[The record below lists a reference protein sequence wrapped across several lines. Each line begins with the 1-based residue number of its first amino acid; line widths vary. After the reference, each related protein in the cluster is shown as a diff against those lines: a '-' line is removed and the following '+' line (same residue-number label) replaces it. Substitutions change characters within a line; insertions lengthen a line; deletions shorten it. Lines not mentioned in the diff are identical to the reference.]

1 MPAIQPHEV
10 LARVVA
16 WHNSHPLAL
25 RITAAQV
32 HSLGQVVLP
41 FASET
46 REAPEAGVAS
56 EAFDPVAGAAAQA
69 TVPWASP
76 EQADRPPAG
85 GAARR
90 DAGPASDPDPDALT
104 AAAASPAQAANDDDA
119 VELDLGEALADA
131 QQAAQEQ
138 GPEDPQD
145 VLSPDTAADDA
156 TQVLADAPP
165 ADEGQ
170 APEVAAAAAAPADA
184 TLIELP
190 LDDAA
195 ASTESNPSGE
205 PASALALRL
214 KAARERAMS
223 AGSAAASAAPAE
235 PAKPAKPADRPAAA
249 AAPPRRRWPWQ
260 GGDSGPQLS
269 PLFDAS
275 FMWPVSPA
283 RVARWVRTHGS
294 GPPLVP
300 AEVPGPNPA
309 GAWPQREL
317 AADLGQL
324 AAERRAGRPHL
335 VQRHVLS
342 AAIAV
347 GDRRI
352 RLLIDGQGRVLGPRA
367 FDRRRVQAL
376 ATAGC
381 LALVVVAAMPWWL
394 HRPAAPAGVD
404 ESLAAASAPVADE
417 QGHAPAEAASAASA
431 VATAEAADD
440 AAAHAAHP
448 PLAEVAVG
456 HAATASASP
465 AVVEA
470 IPAAA
475 ASASPVAAA
484 STAASAAVTVAG
496 LAALPELVITHEPPP
511 LIPKMRASGPLARIR
526 PVLDDD
532 AKLIARQRS
541 AAARQAK
548 WGDVLPEAALASS
561 AGPAAAAAAL
571 PPGPVYALVTDGAKQ
586 KDGAEAQLAQ
596 MMSVRASLPPPVG
609 DQGEVLAHQGR
620 WRAAWWPFA
629 SADEA
634 ERARSALAVRG
645 VRAEVV
651 EF

>member
-16 WHNSHPLAL
+16 WHNRHPLAL

-41 FASET
+41 FASDASDT
-46 REAPEAGVAS
+46 REPGNAADSHAAG
-56 EAFDPVAGAAAQA
+56 DPVAGAGPQHTRPLVPEPMLRLEPAPASAAQ
-69 TVPWASP
+69 P
-76 EQADRPPAG
+76 EPEPEPETLQD
-85 GAARR
+85 AAE
-90 DAGPASDPDPDALT
+90 AQP
-104 AAAASPAQAANDDDA
+104 QAANDDDA
-119 VELDLGEALADA
+119 VELDLGEALSEPPSGSEPEPGAEA
-131 QQAAQEQ
+131 EAA
-138 GPEDPQD
+138 PDLPPDP
-145 VLSPDTAADDA
+145 AADEA
-156 TQVLADAPP
+156 TQVLAANVADVPDA
-165 ADEGQ
+165 A
-170 APEVAAAAAAPADA
+170 A

-195 ASTESNPSGE
+195 AAPADAAE
-205 PASALALRL
+205 PTSALATRL

-223 AGSAAASAAPAE
+223 GAAASPVAEAAAVSPAP
-235 PAKPAKPADRPAAA
+235 PAPPLPRPAAA
-249 AAPPRRRWPWQ
+249 RRGR
-260 GGDSGPQLS
+260 LS
-269 PLFDAS
+269 PLFDAG
-275 FMWPVSPA
+275 FMWPLSPA
-283 RVARWVRTHGS
+283 RVARWVRAHGS
-294 GPPLVP
+294 EQALVP
-300 AEVPGPNPA
+300 AELR
-309 GAWPQREL
+309 WPEREL

-367 FDRRRVQAL
+367 FDRRRVQVL
-376 ATAGC
+376 ATLSS
-381 LALVVVAAMPWWL
+381 LALVVLAAMPWWL
-394 HRPAAPAGVD
+394 HRPAAEAAPDQV
-404 ESLAAASAPVADE
+404 LAAASAVPAERAAEPASAAAEPVA
-417 QGHAPAEAASAASA
+417 QTVTQMAAEAASAATGIA
-431 VATAEAADD
+431 GPA
-440 AAAHAAHP
+440 
-448 PLAEVAVG
+448 AVG
-456 HAATASASP
+456 HATKLPLVADAAPATPS
-465 AVVEA
+465 
-470 IPAAA
+470 
-475 ASASPVAAA
+475 
-484 STAASAAVTVAG
+484 AASAASAPPPVAG
-496 LAALPELVITHEPPP
+496 VAALPEVVLTHEPPP
-511 LIPKMRASGPLARIR
+511 LIPQMRASGPLARIR

-548 WGDVLPEAALASS
+548 WGDVLPEAAQGTAT
-561 AGPAAAAAAL
+561 AATTAAL
-571 PPGPVYALVTDGAKQ
+571 PPGPVYALVTAGARQ

-609 DQGEVLAHQGR
+609 DHGEVMPHQGR

-645 VRAEVV
+645 VRAEVI